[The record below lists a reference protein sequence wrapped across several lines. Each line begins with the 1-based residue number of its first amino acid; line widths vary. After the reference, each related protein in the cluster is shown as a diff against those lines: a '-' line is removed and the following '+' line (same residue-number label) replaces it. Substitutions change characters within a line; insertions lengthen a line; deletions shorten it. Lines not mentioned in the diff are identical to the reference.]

1 MKMFLPKSK
10 SSVATEA
17 ATKTVLLKRCSSKF
31 HKIHRKR
38 PAPDSIFNNV
48 AVPATLLK
56 KRL

>member
-10 SSVATEA
+10 SNVATEA

-56 KRL
+56 K